1 MRYLNKIIL
10 INSASTKYA
19 EVQIDG
25 NIHFIGTQG
34 VGKSTILRAILFFY
48 NANTLKLGIS
58 KEKQHFAE
66 YYLPYADSYIVYEVQ
81 RESGN
86 FCVTATKSQGRVC
99 FRFIDTPYDRKYFVA
114 ENGSAFESWDKSK
127 AMLDADNIYY
137 TRKLNKYE
145 EYRDVIYG
153 NQPPRS
159 EFTRFAILES
169 KQFQNIPRTIQNV
182 FLNSKLE
189 AEFIK
194 ETIINSL
201 NDEDVKV
208 NLQTYQYELKGF
220 EDELNDLQQFKKP
233 RIIKQADDIS
243 RELIGLKHHRK
254 EKLKLAASLGAS
266 WALAQEKKPL
276 LEDYRNVK
284 LQESETNTKKIDS
297 AESVFDGRKE
307 RIISEITKFK
317 TLLDTARQRWQSYQD
332 IGINSIIGR
341 IGKKSDLELEGQ
353 NLAKEKDLLGAHYK
367 EISHKYDLLV
377 NELKNQLSAYENAKK
392 SERIEEKEHLMQ
404 EIEHLKEMYKKQI
417 EEIKKQSKSKRDD
430 AETELNE
437 LNVQLNN
444 LRVQRAEVKHK
455 RLYEQEIEQAR
466 NEIGKQKNAVQVAT
480 NKVTLAKGQLES
492 LQRKWQAE
500 VDGARHKVEYE
511 IKAENTKI
519 EQASAKIKEI
529 TLKIENSK
537 DSFYGWLNKNI
548 SGWENNI
555 GKICD
560 EEILFY
566 NELSPEKD
574 NKGKDNFF
582 GVKLNL
588 NELPA
593 KVKTVEDYHNEI
605 AALGTKIDNHKIAI
619 LKLQEELELESE
631 RIKRNHNQ
639 RIKQLNDEVKEQEYT
654 IAEGERRMQAAE
666 LRLIDFNEKAKKEKA
681 LLLSELDAN
690 IGSASEA
697 VKNAQSELEKIRA
710 SIYRRVRA
718 KEQDLENALDEAK
731 AESTQRQRQIN
742 EMIAQHQAEM
752 AEREKELVEQKNEE
766 LSSKG
771 ANTKRLNEIDSRLA
785 VIKDELKFIDKNRDR
800 LADYKKDK
808 RELFD
813 QEKDF
818 QNSKRFHENQ
828 LKLEQQK
835 YDSLKKQLITE
846 SERIKKEVAAAEK
859 DLAVLNEDFTEMAR
873 FMSLSWFEEIGELV
887 RKGNSSNHGN
897 IPCRKLIAEL
907 TETHYAI
914 IDLTNSLTEQVAK
927 FLSHFSDQN
936 IFNFDTKLSD
946 TPGYIS
952 FAEELSGFIEDNR
965 ISEYEKRVNERYAE
979 IIRLIGSETSDLTSK
994 QGEIQ
999 RVVNNVNR
1007 DFTEKNFAGVIK
1019 KIELRLG
1026 DTNNKVVQVLK
1037 LIKNFND
1044 NHQIELGAPNL
1055 FSQHNSSKNNQK
1067 AVDLLKQLVTEI
1079 KKLRKDYIS
1088 LADSFELQFRVIEND
1103 NDTGWV
1109 ERLAN
1114 VGSEGTDVL
1123 VKAMVNIM
1131 LLNVFKEGASK
1142 RFKAF
1147 KLHCMMD
1154 EVGRLHPSNVR
1165 GILQFANDRNI
1176 MLINGSPTEHDALAY
1191 RHIYKLEKD
1200 AQSVTKIKRIM
1211 TQA

>member
-1 MRYLNKIIL
+1 MRYLNKIVL

-19 EVQIDG
+19 EVMIDG

-58 KEKQHFAE
+58 KEKQHFTE
-66 YYLPYADSYIVYEVQ
+66 YYLPYADSYIVYEVA
-81 RESGN
+81 RENGA
-86 FCVTATKSQGRVC
+86 FCVVATKSQGRVC
-99 FRFIDTPYDRKYFVA
+99 FRFIDTPYDRKYFVS
-114 ENGSAFESWDKSK
+114 ETGSAFESWDKSR
-127 AMLDADNIYY
+127 AMLDEDNVYY

-159 EFTRFAILES
+159 ELIRFAILES

-201 NDEDVKV
+201 NDDDVKV

-233 RIIKQADDIS
+233 RIMKQADDIS
-243 RELIGLKHHRK
+243 RELIGLKHHKK
-254 EKLKLAASLGAS
+254 EKLKLSVSLGAS
-266 WALAQEKKPL
+266 WALAQEKRPL
-276 LEDYRNVK
+276 LEEYRNVK
-284 LQESETNTKKIDS
+284 LQESEAVKKKL
-297 AESVFDGRKE
+297 ESSESTFNSRKE
-307 RIISEITKFK
+307 RIISDVTKFK
-317 TLLDTARQRWQSYQD
+317 TLLESSRQRWQTYQD
-332 IGINSIIGR
+332 MGINSIVDR
-341 IGKKSDLELEGQ
+341 IGKKKDLELENK
-353 NLAKEKDLLGAHYK
+353 NLAKEKELLSVQYK
-367 EISHKYDLLV
+367 EISQKYDVLIK
-377 NELKNQLSAYENAKK
+377 ELDNQFFAYENSKK
-392 SERIEEKEHLMQ
+392 GERLEEREQLMQ
-404 EIEHLKEMYKKQI
+404 ELEHLKGVYKKQI
-417 EEIKKQSKSKRDD
+417 GEIKRQSKSKRND
-430 AETELNE
+430 AEAELNE
-437 LNVQLNN
+437 LNAKLNN
-444 LRVQRAEVKHK
+444 LRVQRAEVKHR
-455 RLYEQEIEQAR
+455 RLYEEEIDLAR
-466 NEIGKQKNAVQVAT
+466 EEVRKQKNAIQVAT

-500 VDGARHKVEYE
+500 IDGAANKVDYE
-511 IKAENTKI
+511 IKAENVKI
-519 EQASAKIKEI
+519 DQAVSKIKEI
-529 TLKIENSK
+529 NQKIENSK
-537 DSFYGWLNKNI
+537 DSFYGWLNKNVP
-548 SGWENNI
+548 GWENNI

-560 EEILFY
+560 EEILFL
-566 NELSPEKD
+566 NDLSPAKD
-574 NKGKDNFF
+574 GKGKDNFY
-582 GVKLNL
+582 GVKLDL

-593 KVKTVEDYHNEI
+593 KVKTVEDYHNDI
-605 AALGTKIDNHKIAI
+605 AELNTQIDNHKIAI
-619 LKLQEELELESE
+619 LKMQEELELETD

-639 RIKQLNDEVKEQEYT
+639 KIKQLNDEVKEQEYT
-654 IAEGERRMQAAE
+654 VAEAERRMQSAE
-666 LRLIDFNEKAKKEKA
+666 IRLLDLNEKAKAEKGGS
-681 LLLSELDAN
+681 LLELDEE
-690 IGSASEA
+690 IGA
-697 VKNAQSELEKIRA
+697 VAESVKQAQAELEKIRA

-731 AESTQRQRQIN
+731 AESDKRQRLIN
-742 EMIAQHQAEM
+742 ENLAQYKSEILA
-752 AEREKELVEQKNEE
+752 REKDFNQQKNDE
-766 LSSKG
+766 LTSKG
-771 ANTKRLNEIDSRLA
+771 ANTKRLNEIDVRLA
-785 VIKDELKFIDKNRDR
+785 VVKDELQFIDKNRDKF
-800 LADYKKDK
+800 ADYKKDK

-835 YDSLKKQLITE
+835 YDHQKQQLLTE
-846 SERIKKEVAAAEK
+846 SERIQKEVAASEK
-859 DLAVLNEDFTEMAR
+859 DLSVLNEDFSEMER
-873 FMSLSWFEEIGELV
+873 FMSLPWYEEIGNLV
-887 RKGNSSNHGN
+887 NEGKSEDHAN
-897 IPCRKLIAEL
+897 ISCRKLIGEL

-914 IDLTNSLTEQVAK
+914 IEITNNLTEQVAK
-927 FLSHFSDQN
+927 FLSLFSDQN

-946 TPGYIS
+946 TQGYIA
-952 FAEELSGFIEDNR
+952 FAEELNGFVEDNR

-979 IIRLIGSETSDLTSK
+979 IIRLIGSETNDLTSK
-994 QGEIQ
+994 QSEIQ

-1044 NHQIELGAPNL
+1044 SHQIELGAPNL
-1055 FSQHNSSKNNQK
+1055 FSQHNSSKNNKK
-1067 AVDLLKQLVTEI
+1067 AVDLLKQLVMEI
-1079 KKLRKDYIS
+1079 KKLKKDYIS